1 MDLRKCKE
9 EYARL
14 LVLGGVCLKEG
25 ERVVIA
31 SDVVSAEMAELVAKT
46 AYECGASKVEMRWSS
61 ARVDAYA
68 YEHANVEFLKE
79 FDEWEEKKWEL
90 QVEQLPCLINLVSSE
105 PIEFTSEMLTNQA
118 NVMKE
123 RAPKIMSYRDK
134 MDGKFK
140 WTIGGVA
147 TQAWADQVF
156 PGEEGNLDHLW
167 RSIFTTLM
175 ITGEGDSIEKWDETW
190 EKIHAHEDYLNKL
203 DLKTVHVETSLG
215 TDLTMDLSEDVLWEG
230 GSDRVLGNA
239 PNLPSAE
246 VFTSPVASSTE
257 GVMVSSKPLV
267 CQNQVIEGIRLV
279 FKEGKI
285 VEATAEKG
293 EEFFKKYLETD
304 EGALRLGEIAIIDK
318 YSPIKNAGHVFF
330 HTLFD
335 ENVACHIAIGRA
347 FPFLLKDFKNM
358 TAEEVAA
365 SIARTD
371 LNQSGIHCDI
381 MFGTP
386 DVTVTGTTRDG
397 KVVEIMKNGEWC
409 N

>member
-14 LVLGGVCLKEG
+14 LVLGGVKLEKG

-61 ARVDAYA
+61 ARVEAYG
-68 YEHANVEFLKE
+68 YEYANIDFLKE
-79 FDEWEEKKWEL
+79 FDEWESKKWEL

-105 PIEFTSEMLTNQA
+105 PIEFTSEMLANQA
-118 NVMKE
+118 DVMKE
-123 RAPKIMSYRDK
+123 RAPKIMSYRNQ

-147 TQAWADQVF
+147 TQSWADQVF
-156 PGEEGNLDHLW
+156 PGEENNLEHLW

-175 ITGEGDSIEKWDETW
+175 ITGEGDSIEKWDATW
-190 EKIHAHEDYLNKL
+190 EKIHAHEDYLNNL
-203 DLKTVHVETSLG
+203 NLKTVHVETGLG
-215 TDLTMDLSEDVLWEG
+215 TDLTMNLSEMVLWEG
-230 GSDRVLGNA
+230 GSDRTLGNA

-318 YSPIKNAGHVFF
+318 YSPIKNAGHVFY

-347 FPFLLKDFKNM
+347 FPFLLKDFAGM
-358 TAEEVAA
+358 SSEEVAENIEKA
-365 SIARTD
+365 D

-386 DVTVTGTTRDG
+386 DVTITGTTRDG
-397 KVVEIMKNGEWC
+397 KVIEIMKNGEWC

>member
-14 LVLGGVCLKEG
+14 LVLGGVALKKG
-25 ERVVIA
+25 ERVVIT

-46 AYECGASKVEMRWSS
+46 AYECGASKVEMRWNS
-61 ARVDAYA
+61 ARVDAYG
-68 YEHANVEFLKE
+68 YEYGNVDFMKE
-79 FDEWEEKKWEL
+79 FDEWEAKKMEL
-90 QVEQLPCLINLVSSE
+90 QVEQLPCVINLVSSE
-105 PIEFTSEMLTNQA
+105 PIEFTSEMLANQA
-118 NVMKE
+118 EVMKE
-123 RAPKIMSYRDK
+123 RAPKIMNYRGQ

-175 ITGEGDSIEKWDETW
+175 ITGEGDSIEKWDQTW
-190 EKIHAHEDYLNKL
+190 EKIHEHEDYLNKL

-215 TDLTMDLSEDVLWEG
+215 TDLTMELSEDVLWEG
-230 GSDRVLGNA
+230 GSNRVLGNA

-246 VFTSPVASSTE
+246 VFTSPIASSTE

-279 FKEGKI
+279 FKEGKVI
-285 VEATAEKG
+285 EASAEKG

-318 YSPIKNAGHVFF
+318 YSPIKNAGHIFY

-335 ENVACHIAIGRA
+335 ENVACHVAIGRA
-347 FPFLLKDFKNM
+347 FPFLLKDFTSM
-358 TAEEVAA
+358 TVEE
-365 SIARTD
+365 IDARTD

>member
-1 MDLRKCKE
+1 MNLRKCQE
-9 EYARL
+9 EYAKL
-14 LVLGGVCLKEG
+14 LVLGGVCMEKG

-31 SDVVSAEMAELVAKT
+31 SDVQSMEMAELVAKT
-46 AYECGASKVEMRWSS
+46 AYEYGASKVEMRWSS
-61 ARVDAYA
+61 SRVDAYA
-68 YEHANVEFLKE
+68 YEYGNVDFLKE
-79 FDEWEEKKWEL
+79 FDVWEEKKWEL
-90 QVEQLPCLINLVSSE
+90 QVEQLPCVINLVSSE
-105 PIEFTSEMLTNQA
+105 PIEFSSEMLANQA
-118 NVMKE
+118 EVMKM
-123 RAPKIMSYRDK
+123 RMPMIKKYRNQ

-147 TQAWADQVF
+147 TQSWADQVF
-156 PGEEGNLDHLW
+156 PGEEGNLEHLW

-175 ITGEGDSIEKWDETW
+175 ITGEGDSIKKWDETW
-190 EKIHAHEDYLNKL
+190 EKLHAHEDYLNNL
-203 DLKTVHVETSLG
+203 NLKTIHVETSLG
-215 TDLTMDLSEDVLWEG
+215 TDLTMDLSSDVAWEG
-230 GSDRVLGNA
+230 GSDRTLGNA

-318 YSPIKNAGHVFF
+318 YSPIKKAGHIFY

-335 ENVACHIAIGRA
+335 ENIACHVAIGCA
-347 FPFLLKDFKNM
+347 FPFLLKEFTTM
-358 TAEEVAA
+358 TQEEIEAK
-365 SIARTD
+365 TE
-371 LNQSGIHCDI
+371 LNKSSIHCDI
-381 MFGTP
+381 MFGTA
-386 DVTVTGTTRDG
+386 DVNVTGTTVDGEVIQIMRD
-397 KVVEIMKNGEWC
+397 GEWC